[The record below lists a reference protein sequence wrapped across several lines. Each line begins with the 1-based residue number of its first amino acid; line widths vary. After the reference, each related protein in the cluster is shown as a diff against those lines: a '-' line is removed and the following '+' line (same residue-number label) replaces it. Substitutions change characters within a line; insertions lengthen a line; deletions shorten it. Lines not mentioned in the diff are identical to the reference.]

1 MSADEFVAAASKRVT
16 ASVFIPEM
24 NTTVVVR
31 KLNVGEYDE
40 CVELATK
47 PNPDG
52 MFVLDR
58 ELLHQLTVVAAI
70 ESPKLGPEAI
80 AGMREW
86 DANIMARILL
96 AIRGLSEIR
105 EGAADAAMSRFP
117 AGAA

>member
-1 MSADEFVAAASKRVT
+1 MSAEAFIAGATKRVT
-16 ASVFIPEM
+16 LSVFIPEM
-24 NTTVVVR
+24 NTNVVVQ

-40 CVELATK
+40 CVDLATR
-47 PNPDG
+47 PNADG
-52 MFVLDR
+52 HLVLDR
-58 ELLHQLTVVAAI
+58 DLLHQLTVVAAI

-80 AGMREW
+80 AGMSEW